1 MADDPSRLTTLYTA
15 IRRLE
20 GREFLIGSVGEQT
33 WILFTT
39 HGWKEGMRF
48 HRNEIRVVLFDVGG
62 VLVELSGLAI
72 LLSWLGHRVTAEQVR
87 TLWLTSPIV
96 RSFETGKMPP
106 AAFAEQMITE
116 LSLQVGSEE
125 FLTEL
130 YTRSQRILPGAVELV
145 RRVPRCYVRAT
156 LCNTNALQWPRLIEQ
171 RDLIGGF
178 DHHFASHLTGK
189 IKPDEE
195 AFQHVLAALGC
206 EGPETLF
213 LDDSQLNVAAAKRVG
228 MTAFQVQGP
237 VEAEHAL
244 REAEVLRV

>member
-1 MADDPSRLTTLYTA
+1 
-15 IRRLE
+15 
-20 GREFLIGSVGEQT
+20 
-33 WILFTT
+33 
-39 HGWKEGMRF
+39 MRF
-48 HRNEIRVVLFDVGG
+48 QRNEIRVVLFDVGG
-62 VLVELSGLAI
+62 VLVELSGLAM

-96 RSFETGKMPP
+96 RSFETGKMQP
-106 AAFAEQMITE
+106 AAFADQMITK

-130 YTRSQRILPGAVELV
+130 YTRSQRTLPGAVELV
-145 RRVPRCYVRAT
+145 RGVPRYYVRAT
-156 LCNTNALQWPRLIEQ
+156 LCNTNALQWPSLMEQ
-171 RDLIGGF
+171 RDLIGAF

-195 AFQHVLAALGC
+195 AFQHVLATLGC

-213 LDDSQLNVAAAKRVG
+213 LDDSHLNVAAAKRVG
-228 MTAFQVQGP
+228 MTAFQVRGP

-244 REAEVLRV
+244 REARVLRV

>member
-1 MADDPSRLTTLYTA
+1 
-15 IRRLE
+15 
-20 GREFLIGSVGEQT
+20 
-33 WILFTT
+33 
-39 HGWKEGMRF
+39 
-48 HRNEIRVVLFDVGG
+48 
-62 VLVELSGLAI
+62 
-72 LLSWLGHRVTAEQVR
+72 
-87 TLWLTSPIV
+87 
-96 RSFETGKMPP
+96 MPP

-156 LCNTNALQWPRLIEQ
+156 LCNTNSLQWPRLIEQ
-171 RDLIGGF
+171 RDLTGVF

-195 AFQHVLAALGC
+195 AFQHVLATLGC